1 MDLGKTKRTLF
12 VAFLWLSSFFL
23 VFGQYS
29 NLPGSLDE
37 ILKEVRSNSN
47 LSHQEKSDLLE
58 KAIILI
64 QETNSE
70 DYDDISFA
78 ALRSGDSLLFR
89 KYNKLVLQKARKK
102 KLKFIEGMAHWDRGD
117 FFKTSKPDSAFYHYQ
132 QAYGILSAL
141 PLAESDNHLPSSLLL
156 NISDLKDNIK
166 DYVGAEKDVIAAI
179 EYLKEKER
187 FDRLFSAY
195 DRLGVIQNGLNKPEK
210 ALEYYQ
216 KAKSYIEDAPKNR
229 RVGHLISNANN
240 TASVYLRQKDY
251 KTAYS
256 FYENL
261 INQPQLRTGNIRL
274 YAMIVTSK
282 AYSGYNSKY
291 INREQFQL
299 AFRKSNRILDS
310 IGNKYRKARNYEFYA
325 QVLVAEKDTL
335 AAVTQAKIATNLA
348 QETMNNDRLLS
359 SLKLLATIDK
369 PNSAQHAQRFFTLN
383 EELQQKEREI
393 QDKFARIRLETDEI
407 IEENEDLIKDRR
419 LLSWITV
426 GLLILGISVIVI
438 ISQKVS
444 NQRLKFK
451 QKQQESNQEIYNLM
465 LSQQG
470 KLEEGKKTEQK
481 RISEELHDGVLGQ
494 LLGIRLFFGGLNE
507 RSDPDAISQREELLE
522 KMRDVEEEIRTISH
536 ELNEAAYQ
544 KVDNFMISIQQLVLE
559 VSDAADLPI
568 GFDFDGQY
576 SWDSL
581 DGDLK
586 INIYRIVQECL
597 QNCVKHAKC
606 KNIEVNFAATKKTLN
621 LSIKDDGVG
630 FDGAKGKK
638 GIGLRN
644 IISRT
649 RKIEGTLDI
658 DSSPGNGTLIQ
669 IQIPLAE
676 TTKEASPRQQSVA
689 SPQGTV

>member
-1 MDLGKTKRTLF
+1 MKLGKTKGILF
-12 VAFLWLSSFFL
+12 VGCLWLSTFF
-23 VFGQYS
+23 VAIGQQAEPPEVLS
-29 NLPGSLDE
+29 DL
-37 ILKEVRSNSN
+37 LKEVRSNPN
-47 LSHQEKSDLLE
+47 LSHQKRSDLLDR
-58 KAIILI
+58 ALLLL
-64 QETNSE
+64 QETNNE
-70 DYDDISFA
+70 DFDDISYS

-89 KYNKLVLQKARKK
+89 KYNRIVLSLVTEKKRPFLQAMSYYD
-102 KLKFIEGMAHWDRGD
+102 LGD
-117 FFKTSKPDSAFYHYQ
+117 FLKTSKPDSAFYYYQ
-132 QAYGILSAL
+132 KTGKLFSEVQFSI
-141 PLAESDNHLPSSLLL
+141 EDNHMPSSLLVS
-156 NISDLKDNIK
+156 IASLKDQIK
-166 DYVGAEKDVIAAI
+166 DYGGAEKDAIAAI
-179 EYLKEKER
+179 EELKKINR
-187 FDRLFSAY
+187 PDQLFRAY
-195 DRLGVIQNGLNKPEK
+195 NQLAITQNGLNKPDK

-216 KAKSYIEDAPKNR
+216 KAKSFINYVPENR
-229 RVGHLISNANN
+229 RVRHLITNSNNIG
-240 TASVYLRQKDY
+240 SVYLRQKDF

-256 FYENL
+256 IYEDL
-261 INQPQLRTGNIRL
+261 LYQPALKRTNIRL
-274 YAMIVTSK
+274 FAMVLISK
-282 AYSGYNSKY
+282 AYSGYNS
-291 INREQFQL
+291 NNFSSEQFRS
-299 AFRKSNRILDS
+299 AFSESNRILDS
-310 IGNKYRKARNYEFYA
+310 IGNKHRKSRNHEFYA
-325 QVLVAEKDTL
+325 RVLATEKDTIG
-335 AAVTQAKIATNLA
+335 AVQQARIASDIA

-369 PNSAQHAQRFFTLN
+369 ANSAQHAQRYFTLN

-419 LLSWITV
+419 LLSWIMV
-426 GLLILGISVIVI
+426 GLLILGVSIIVI

-507 RSDPDAISQREELLE
+507 RSDPDAVSQREELLE

-568 GFDFDGQY
+568 GFDFDGHY
-576 SWDSL
+576 SWDAL

-606 KNIEVNFAATKKTLN
+606 KNIKVNFAATKKTLN

-630 FDGAKGKK
+630 FDGTKGKK

-669 IQIPLAE
+669 IQIPLVE
-676 TTKEASPRQQSVA
+676 TTRKESPRQQSVA

>member
-1 MDLGKTKRTLF
+1 MELGKTKGILF
-12 VAFLWLSSFFL
+12 VGCLWLIT
-23 VFGQYS
+23 VFTALGQQS
-29 NLPGSLDE
+29 NLPEEFAEVLGQ
-37 ILKEVRSNSN
+37 VRSNTN
-47 LSHQEKSDLLE
+47 LTYQEKSDLLE
-58 KAIILI
+58 RALTIL
-64 QETNSE
+64 QKTESE
-70 DYDDISFA
+70 DYNDISFS

-89 KYNKLVLQKARKK
+89 KYNNIVLQKVRKGN
-102 KLKFIEGMAHWDRGD
+102 LKFAEGMAHWDLGD
-117 FFKTSKPDSAFYHYQ
+117 FFKTAKPDSAFYHYQ
-132 QAYGILSAL
+132 KAYGILSIIS
-141 PLAESDNHLPSSLLL
+141 LAESDNHLPSSLLL
-156 NISDLKDNIK
+156 TISGLKDNIN

-179 EYLKEKER
+179 EYLKGIDR
-187 FDRLFSAY
+187 QDRLVSAY
-195 DRLGVIQNGLNKPEK
+195 NRLGVLQTGLNKPEK
-210 ALEYYQ
+210 AIEYYK
-216 KAKSYIEDAPKNR
+216 KAQTYLKHVPENR
-229 RVGHLISNANN
+229 RFESSLNLSNNL
-240 TASVYLRQKDY
+240 ASVFLRQKEY
-251 KTAYS
+251 QIAYS
-256 FYENL
+256 HYEDL
-261 INQPQLRTGNIRL
+261 LNQKQLKSSDIQL
-274 YAMIVTSK
+274 FAMVITSK
-282 AYSGYNSKY
+282 AYSGYNSN
-291 INREQFQL
+291 ILNRGQFQS
-299 AFRKSNRILDS
+299 AFIESNRILDS
-310 IGNKYRKARNYEFYA
+310 IGDEHRKARNHEFYA
-325 QVLVAEKDTL
+325 RILAKERDTT
-335 AAVTQAKIATNLA
+335 AAVQQAGIASNIA

-369 PNSAQHAQRFFTLN
+369 ENSAQHAQRYFTLN
-383 EELQQKEREI
+383 EELQQQEREI

-407 IEENEDLIKDRR
+407 IEENEDLIKDRK
-419 LLSWITV
+419 LLTGIAI

-507 RSDPDAISQREELLE
+507 RSDPDAVSQREELLE

-544 KVDNFMISIQQLVLE
+544 KVDNFMMSIQQLVLE
-559 VSDAADLPI
+559 VSDAASLPI
-568 GFDFDGQY
+568 SFDFNGHY
-576 SWDSL
+576 AWDSL

-606 KNIEVNFAATKKTLN
+606 KNIEVNFASTKKILN

-649 RKIEGTLDI
+649 RKIDGSLDI
-658 DSSPGNGTLIQ
+658 ASSPGKGTTIH
-669 IQIPLAE
+669 IKIPLAQ
-676 TTKEASPRQQSVA
+676 TAKEENIRQQSLA
-689 SPQGTV
+689 RPQGTV